1 MQYYN
6 NILTV
11 EANWLIDQGIM
22 SQANYKWLSRSQD
35 IRVVRRGCRGQEA
48 LVDYESM
55 PERFKRKVDAI
66 VKDPYKAVRYNML
79 AELINHSTEASEFFE
94 GYALADGRHLPAD
107 KRRQYYADAIVLNA
121 IHELINKRAAKR
133 RALGKVATRFW
144 EEIAESVQELDVTRY
159 PHALPAN
166 ARSLERKYK
175 AYKADGYEVL
185 IHKAYLAEQKNAAK
199 ISDENQISM
208 LAMLISDP
216 RKLDDSQVAS
226 MYNAFAEKMNESAG
240 PDDAKWKTISSSTV
254 AVWRIKLESTLYAR
268 RNGVRA
274 YQNNKA
280 MQIKRSAPT
289 YPLYYWT
296 MDGWD
301 AELLYQKTENGRTT
315 YHHRATVVVVLDAC
329 LKYPIGY
336 AVGTHENPELIKA
349 ALRNAVRH
357 TEELFGSMYRTAQL
371 QSDNYA
377 ISKMMPLYSVMADK
391 VTPAAV
397 GNAKAKIVEP
407 WFKAFNKK
415 YCQLALNWSGFGVTS
430 RKELQPNS
438 EYLNKFK
445 TSFPDYEGVCQQIAN
460 YMERER
466 AELRE
471 QYVALYH
478 EMPAENRFLM
488 SKQQYLLA
496 FGATTGKRNLLQGSG
511 INLTIDGIKH
521 SFDCFDPNFRK
532 YASVRWEVRF
542 DPEDMSTALAVN
554 EDESLQF
561 VLESKYVQPMAL
573 IERSEGDYEQ
583 MRRVMDYNEA
593 QAKEIITAIGG
604 YQERAKGLIEDMP
617 GATAELETLQKLLI
631 TDSRG
636 QHKNQRN
643 VARLKP
649 MTDVVEMPIETKES
663 IFDDY

>member
-11 EANWLIDQGIM
+11 EANWLIEQGIM
-22 SQANYKWLSRSQD
+22 TTANYRNLTTRQD
-35 IRVVRRGCRGQEA
+35 LRVVRRGCRGQEA

-55 PERFKRKVDAI
+55 PERFKRKVDEI

-94 GYALADGRHLPAD
+94 GYMLADGRHLPAD

-144 EEIAESVQELDVTRY
+144 GEIAECVQELDVVRY

-226 MYNAFAEKMNESAG
+226 MYNAFAGQMQ
-240 PDDAKWKTISSSTV
+240 WKTISASAV
-254 AVWRIKLESTLYAR
+254 AVWRGKLERDVYAR

-280 MQIKRSAPT
+280 MQIKRSAPNF
-289 YPLYYWT
+289 PLYYWT

-357 TEELFGSMYRTAQL
+357 TEELFGTMHRTAQL

-377 ISKMMPLYSVMADK
+377 IGKLMPLYSVMADK

-407 WFKAFNKK
+407 WFKMLNKK

-445 TSFPDYEGVCQQIAN
+445 ASFPDYEGVCQQIAN

-511 INLTIDGIKH
+511 INLTIDGMRH

-561 VLESKYVQPMAL
+561 ILESKYVQPMAL

-583 MRRVMDYNEA
+583 MRRVIDYNEA

-649 MTDVVEMPIETKES
+649 MTDAVEIKEDSKHS

>member
-6 NILTV
+6 NILTI
-11 EANWLIDQGIM
+11 EAGWLIEQGIM
-22 SQANYKWLSRSQD
+22 TQANYKQLATRQD
-35 IRVVRRGCRGQEA
+35 IRVVRRGCRGREA
-48 LVDYESM
+48 LIDYESM

-79 AELINHSTEASEFFE
+79 AELIDHSIEASEFFE
-94 GYALADGRHLPAD
+94 GYTLADGRHLPAD

-121 IHELINKRAAKR
+121 ICELINKRTAKR

-144 EEIAESVQELDVTRY
+144 EEISESVQELDVVRY

-216 RKLDDSQVAS
+216 RKLDDSQVAT
-226 MYNAFAEKMNESAG
+226 MYNTFAEQMQ
-240 PDDAKWKTISSSTV
+240 WKTISASAV
-254 AVWRIKLESTLYAR
+254 AVWRGKLERDVYAR

-280 MQIKRSAPT
+280 MQVKRSAPS

-336 AVGTHENPELIKA
+336 AVGTHETPELIKA

-357 TEELFGSMYRTAQL
+357 TEELFGTMHRTAQL

-397 GNAKAKIVEP
+397 GNAKSKIIEP
-407 WFKAFNKK
+407 WFKKFNKK

-430 RKELQPNS
+430 RKESQPNV

-445 TSFPDYEGVCQQIAN
+445 TNFPDFEGVCQQLADYI
-460 YMERER
+460 ERER
-466 AELRE
+466 AELQA

-478 EMPAENRFLM
+478 EMPSENRFLM

-496 FGATTGKRNLLQGSG
+496 FGATTGNRNLLTGSG
-511 INLTIDGIKH
+511 LNLTVKGVKH
-521 SFDCFDPNFRK
+521 SYDCFDPNFRK
-532 YASVRWEVRF
+532 HASVRWEVRF
-542 DPEDMSTALAVN
+542 DPEDMRTALAVN
-554 EDESLQF
+554 EDETLQF
-561 VLESKYVQPMAL
+561 MLESKYVQPMAL

-583 MRRVMDYNEA
+583 MRRVIDYNEA
-593 QAKEIITAIGG
+593 QAKEIMTAISG
-604 YQERAKGLIEDMP
+604 YEERAREMIEESP
-617 GATAELETLQKLLI
+617 GTMAELETLQKLLI

-649 MTDVVEMPIETKES
+649 TTDTMEMPIKQDS
-663 IFDDY
+663 IYDDY

>member
-6 NILTV
+6 NILTI
-11 EANWLIDQGIM
+11 EAGWLIEQGIM
-22 SQANYKWLSRSQD
+22 TQANYRNLTTRQD
-35 IRVVRRGCRGQEA
+35 IRVVRRGCRGKEA

-66 VKDPYKAVRYNML
+66 VSDPYKAVKFNML
-79 AELINHSTEASEFFE
+79 AELINHSIEASEYFE
-94 GYALADGRHLPAD
+94 GYTLADGRHLPAD

-121 IHELINKRAAKR
+121 IHELINKRTAKR
-133 RALGKVATRFW
+133 RALGKVAARFW
-144 EEIAESVQELDVTRY
+144 EEISESVQELDVVRY

-226 MYNAFAEKMNESAG
+226 MYNTFAGQMQ
-240 PDDAKWKTISSSTV
+240 WKTISASAV
-254 AVWRIKLESTLYAR
+254 AVWRGKLERDVYAR

-315 YHHRATVVVVLDAC
+315 YHHRATIVVVLDAC
-329 LKYPIGY
+329 MKYPVGY
-336 AVGTHENPELIKA
+336 AVGTHETPELIKA

-357 TEELFGSMYRTAQL
+357 TEELFGTMHRTAQL

-397 GNAKAKIVEP
+397 GNAKSKIIEP
-407 WFKAFNKK
+407 WFKKFNKK

-445 TSFPDYEGVCQQIAN
+445 ANFPDFEGVCQQLADYI
-460 YMERER
+460 ERER
-466 AELRE
+466 AELQA

-496 FGATTGKRNLLQGSG
+496 FGATTGNRNLLTGSG
-511 INLTIDGIKH
+511 LNLTVKGVKH
-521 SFDCFDPNFRK
+521 SYDCFDPNFRK
-532 YASVRWEVRF
+532 HASVRWEVRF
-542 DPEDMSTALAVN
+542 DPEDMRTALAVN

-583 MRRVMDYNEA
+583 MRRVIDYNEA
-593 QAKEIITAIGG
+593 QAKQIIAEIAT
-604 YQERAKGLIEDMP
+604 YELRARDVISTNQ
-617 GATAELETLQKLLI
+617 TAELETLQKLLI

-643 VARLKP
+643 TARLKP
-649 MTDVVEMPIETKES
+649 ATDVYEIEDNKQS